1 VISRRTIVIL
11 GLAVFLFAIPQA
23 FYAGE
28 RSDCHANH
36 SAFLKS
42 PTQLSEAEAT
52 FDVCSMTDFGM
63 YPWMR
68 YSFLAG
74 FVALI
79 ATALSYRSDRRKAH
93 SLSKPES
100 ENE

>member
-1 VISRRTIVIL
+1 MIL
-11 GLAVFLFAIPQA
+11 GFVVFLFAIPQA

-28 RSDCHANH
+28 RADCHANH
-36 SAFLKS
+36 SALQKG
-42 PTQLSEAEAT
+42 PTQLSEAEVT
-52 FDVCSMTDFGM
+52 FEVCSMIDFGM

-79 ATALSYRSDRRKAH
+79 ATAISYRSDRKNAQ
-93 SLSKPES
+93 SLTKPE
-100 ENE
+100 NKND

>member
-1 VISRRTIVIL
+1 MIL

-23 FYAGE
+23 FFAGE
-28 RSDCHANH
+28 RTDCHANH
-36 SAFLKS
+36 SASLKS
-42 PTQLSEAEAT
+42 PMQLSEAEVA
-52 FDVCSMTDFGM
+52 FDACSMTDFGM

-79 ATALSYRSDRRKAH
+79 ATTISYRSDRKKAH
-93 SLSKPES
+93 SLTKPES
-100 ENE
+100 ESE

>member
-1 VISRRTIVIL
+1 
-11 GLAVFLFAIPQA
+11 
-23 FYAGE
+23 
-28 RSDCHANH
+28 
-36 SAFLKS
+36 
-42 PTQLSEAEAT
+42 
-52 FDVCSMTDFGM
+52 MTDFGM

>member
-1 VISRRTIVIL
+1 MISRRTIVIL
-11 GLAVFLFAIPQA
+11 GLAFFLFAIPQA

-28 RSDCHANH
+28 RTDCRANH
-36 SAFLKS
+36 SALLKG
-42 PTQLSEAEAT
+42 PTQLSEAEVT
-52 FDVCSMTDFGM
+52 FDLCSMTDFGM
-63 YPWMR
+63 YAWMR

-79 ATALSYRSDRRKAH
+79 ATAISYRSDRRNAH
-93 SLSKPES
+93 SLTKPES

>member
-11 GLAVFLFAIPQA
+11 GLVVFLFAIPQV

-28 RSDCHANH
+28 RADCNANR
-36 SAFLKS
+36 SALLKGS
-42 PTQLSEAEAT
+42 TQLSEAEVT
-52 FDVCSMTDFGM
+52 FDVCSMTDFGI

-68 YSFLAG
+68 YSFLGA

-79 ATALSYRSDRRKAH
+79 ATAISYRSDRRDTYGSTK
-93 SLSKPES
+93 LERK
-100 ENE
+100 NE

>member
-1 VISRRTIVIL
+1 MILRRTIVIL
-11 GLAVFLFAIPQA
+11 GLAVFLFTIPQA

-28 RSDCHANH
+28 RADCRANH
-36 SAFLKS
+36 SALLKG
-42 PTQLSEAEAT
+42 PAQPNEAEVT

-74 FVALI
+74 FVGLI
-79 ATALSYRSDRRKAH
+79 ATAISYRSGRRNAH
-93 SLSKPES
+93 SLTKPES
-100 ENE
+100 KNE

>member
-11 GLAVFLFAIPQA
+11 GLAVFLFAVPQA

-28 RSDCHANH
+28 RADCHTNH
-36 SAFLKS
+36 SALLKG
-42 PTQLSEAEAT
+42 PTQLSEVEVT

-68 YSFLAG
+68 YSFLVS

-79 ATALSYRSDRRKAH
+79 ATAISYRSDRKNAH
-93 SLSKPES
+93 SLTKPES
-100 ENE
+100 KND

>member
-1 VISRRTIVIL
+1 VIL

-36 SAFLKS
+36 STLLKGS
-42 PTQLSEAEAT
+42 TQLSEAEVT
-52 FDVCSMTDFGM
+52 FDVCSMIDFGM

-68 YSFLAG
+68 YSFLGG

-79 ATALSYRSDRRKAH
+79 ATAISYRSDRRKVH
-93 SLSKPES
+93 SLTKPES

>member
-1 VISRRTIVIL
+1 VIL
-11 GLAVFLFAIPQA
+11 GVVFFLFAIPQA
-23 FYAGE
+23 FYVGE
-28 RSDCHANH
+28 RADCQANH
-36 SAFLKS
+36 SASLKG
-42 PTQLSEAEAT
+42 PTQLNEAEAT

>member
-1 VISRRTIVIL
+1 VIL

-28 RSDCHANH
+28 RTDCHANH
-36 SAFLKS
+36 SALLKS
-42 PTQLSEAEAT
+42 PTQLSEAEVA

-63 YPWMR
+63 YPWMV

-79 ATALSYRSDRRKAH
+79 ATAISYRSDRRNAY
-93 SLSKPES
+93 SLTKPES

>member
-1 VISRRTIVIL
+1 VISRRTIVLL

-28 RSDCHANH
+28 LADCHANH
-36 SAFLKS
+36 SASMKGA
-42 PTQLSEAEAT
+42 TQLSEAEAT

-63 YPWMR
+63 YLWMR
-68 YSFLAG
+68 YTFLAG

-79 ATALSYRSDRRKAH
+79 ATVVSYRSDRRNSR
-93 SLSKPES
+93 SLTTPES
-100 ENE
+100 KNE